1 MAINIAMVMDKIVT
15 EYPQTHPGMS
25 VKRNNNT
32 EANEEM
38 SQTL

>member
-1 MAINIAMVMDKIVT
+1 MAINIAVVMDKIVT
-15 EYPQTHPGMS
+15 EYPQKHPGMG
-25 VKRNNNT
+25 VKRNNT